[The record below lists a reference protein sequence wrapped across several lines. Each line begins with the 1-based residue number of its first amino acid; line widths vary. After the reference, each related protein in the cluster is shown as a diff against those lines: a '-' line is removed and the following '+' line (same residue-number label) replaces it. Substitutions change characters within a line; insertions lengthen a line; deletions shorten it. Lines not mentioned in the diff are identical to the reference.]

1 MVKLET
7 SAGIFEAETVREA
20 EKMAKRAAKL
30 QAKQHAER
38 ESILE
43 IARARAGLNG
53 LRILRW
59 KAEGEFRPRWT
70 WKPNT
75 VPMDRCALKIEL
87 DVDGPAGFPMD
98 KIEIDT
104 EHGKGIL
111 YAYRN
116 SYAGYVEN
124 GSGYVVMIALQGEGE
139 TLQFYAVGANAG
151 LAECE
156 AVPGILPTDFRES
169 KYSGN

>member
-7 SAGIFEAETVREA
+7 SAGVFEAPTVREA

-59 KAEGEFRPRWT
+59 KAESEDG
-70 WKPNT
+70 T
-75 VPMDRCALKIEL
+75 V
-87 DVDGPAGFPMD
+87 DVDSESANGDLPAQ
-98 KIEIDT
+98 
-104 EHGKGIL
+104 
-111 YAYRN
+111 R
-116 SYAGYVEN
+116 
-124 GSGYVVMIALQGEGE
+124 VVDACVRA
-139 TLQFYAVGANAG
+139 AVKY
-151 LAECE
+151 LA
-156 AVPGILPTDFRES
+156 R
-169 KYSGN
+169 